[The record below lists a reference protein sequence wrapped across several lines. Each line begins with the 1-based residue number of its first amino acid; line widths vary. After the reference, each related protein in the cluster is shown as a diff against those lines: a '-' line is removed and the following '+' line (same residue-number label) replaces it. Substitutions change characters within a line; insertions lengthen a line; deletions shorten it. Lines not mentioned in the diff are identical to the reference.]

1 MSELKILNMPSP
13 QILERLRREEEEGS
27 RFLLATTSLTTA
39 GKQGKQIFP
48 SILRRPWRSLQGSF
62 SKWSFPF
69 QIFLLRCSFDESHRQ
84 PIFLLGGIP
93 ALAELIQVNE
103 KTLFRWQKKKH
114 VMWSKLSKR
123 HQWSK
128 DDDLKL
134 SNAYG
139 RIMHWQGDRWKIT
152 IIITNGNTITNIII
166 NTSTTIAE
174 SESGR

>member
-1 MSELKILNMPSP
+1 MSELKILIMPSP
-13 QILERLRREEEEGS
+13 QILERLRREEEEGGS

-69 QIFLLRCSFDESHRQ
+69 QTFLLRCSFDESHRQ

-93 ALAELIQVNE
+93 ALAELIQVNDQRYME
-103 KTLFRWQKKKH
+103 CDQNCQ
-114 VMWSKLSKR
+114 KR

-152 IIITNGNTITNIII
+152 IIITNGNTISTITNIIT